1 MDVLWAPWRSK
12 YVSEAS
18 KGSKEDCLF
27 CRVNKENKD
36 ERNYVVYTGK
46 YAFVMLNAFP
56 YNTAHV
62 MIAPYRH
69 ISTIELMV
77 SEEALDMFDLA
88 NIVIKAIRN
97 AYNPDGF
104 NIGFNIGRVAGAGIE
119 SHLHMHI
126 VPRWNG
132 DSNFMPIISNT
143 KVIPESL
150 DDTFKKISS
159 SIKEIMKKSS
169 STES

>member
-18 KGSKEDCLF
+18 KGNKDDCLF
-27 CRVNKENKD
+27 CRVHKENSD
-36 ERNYVVYTGK
+36 ERNYVVYRGK
-46 YAFVMLNAFP
+46 YVFVMLNAFP

-69 ISTIELMV
+69 ISTIELMT
-77 SEEALDMFDLA
+77 SEEALDMFNLA

-97 AYNPDGF
+97 VYNPDGF

-150 DDTFKKISS
+150 DDTFKKISN
-159 SIKEIMKKSS
+159 SIKEIVKKSS